1 MIKLIV
7 WQDNMF
13 KSYFFPNFQGWEEEA
28 VIGKQTP
35 FSLGSPE
42 TTGHNANKFLQ
53 PKRKVVFVSSGRV
66 LRLLSVIFQCQR
78 VFAGPISFCTRIFKW
93 RLTGVFWISII
104 PVPAPPQAELELC
117 TDYQQLQFLIIWG
130 CIMSVLGF
138 VCYAIQTS

>member
-7 WQDNMF
+7 WQDSMF

-53 PKRKVVFVSSGRV
+53 LKRKVFVSLGRG
-66 LRLLSVIFQCQR
+66 LRLLLVIFQCQR
-78 VFAGPISFCTRIFKW
+78 LFASPISFGTRIFKW
-93 RLTGVFWISII
+93 RLTGVFCISII

-130 CIMSVLGF
+130 CIMSVLGL